1 MNTFIG
7 KPILHYRIIEQIGQ
21 GGMGVVYRAHDTKL
35 QRDVA
40 IKFLPRHIAA
50 NEEERERFKIEAQVA
65 ASLNHPNVAH
75 IYAIEEVDEQ
85 MFIVMEFIDGQELK
99 EKIQSGPLPIDI
111 AIDTA
116 IRIGEGLQ
124 AAHEKD
130 IIHRDIKSSNIMLTK
145 KNQVK
150 IMDFGLAKVWG
161 VAKVTKE
168 GTTLGTTTYMSPE
181 QARGVEVDYRTDIW
195 SLGIVIYEMVSGQLP
210 FRGDYEQAVFY
221 SIFNEE
227 PEPLTS
233 VRTGVSK
240 ELERIVAK
248 SLEKN
253 PAERYQHID
262 EMMVDLRALRREQ
275 ESGITKSPTSFVE
288 KKGKSFLNNKIV
300 WISAAVPIFLAALLV
315 LFVSVKKR
323 VINNHTIAVL
333 PFENINRDDESEYF
347 SDGITEDIITQ
358 LSKIEDLKLVSR
370 SSAMRYKESNK
381 NLREIGSELDAKLI
395 LEGSIRTSG
404 DRVRIS
410 AQLISAETDKHL
422 WADSYDREM
431 KDIFAIQSDV
441 ARQIAAA
448 LKVTLSEAEKAHI
461 ERKQTEN
468 IEAYNLYLL
477 GRHHWNRRT
486 ETGLWK
492 AIELFQN
499 TIELDPNY
507 ALAYT
512 GPADAYSILAGW
524 FFEPPKSVFPKAKT
538 AALKALE

>member
-168 GTTLGTTTYMSPE
+168 GTTLGTTT
-181 QARGVEVDYRTDIW
+181 
-195 SLGIVIYEMVSGQLP
+195 
-210 FRGDYEQAVFY
+210 
-221 SIFNEE
+221 
-227 PEPLTS
+227 
-233 VRTGVSK
+233 
-240 ELERIVAK
+240 
-248 SLEKN
+248 
-253 PAERYQHID
+253 
-262 EMMVDLRALRREQ
+262 
-275 ESGITKSPTSFVE
+275 
-288 KKGKSFLNNKIV
+288 
-300 WISAAVPIFLAALLV
+300 
-315 LFVSVKKR
+315 
-323 VINNHTIAVL
+323 
-333 PFENINRDDESEYF
+333 
-347 SDGITEDIITQ
+347 
-358 LSKIEDLKLVSR
+358 
-370 SSAMRYKESNK
+370 
-381 NLREIGSELDAKLI
+381 
-395 LEGSIRTSG
+395 
-404 DRVRIS
+404 
-410 AQLISAETDKHL
+410 
-422 WADSYDREM
+422 
-431 KDIFAIQSDV
+431 
-441 ARQIAAA
+441 
-448 LKVTLSEAEKAHI
+448 
-461 ERKQTEN
+461 
-468 IEAYNLYLL
+468 
-477 GRHHWNRRT
+477 
-486 ETGLWK
+486 
-492 AIELFQN
+492 
-499 TIELDPNY
+499 
-507 ALAYT
+507 
-512 GPADAYSILAGW
+512 
-524 FFEPPKSVFPKAKT
+524 
-538 AALKALE
+538 